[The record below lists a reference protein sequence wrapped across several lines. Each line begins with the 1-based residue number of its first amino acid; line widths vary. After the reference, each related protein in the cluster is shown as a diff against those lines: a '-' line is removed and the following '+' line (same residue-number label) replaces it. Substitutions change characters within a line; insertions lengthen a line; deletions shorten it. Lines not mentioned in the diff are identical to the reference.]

1 MVTGPRGYARGAQGR
16 PRAAPSPARHPGARR
31 PLTTETAIRRVA
43 IYVRV
48 SSEDQAERG
57 TIRTQ
62 VSEIRRRLEHEAGIV
77 VVGEYSDEGISGT
90 VPLSERPEGSR
101 LIADARGR
109 RFDEVWVYR
118 LDRLGRDLVGLAL
131 ARRELDGLG
140 IRPISA

>member
-1 MVTGPRGYARGAQGR
+1 MISEVA
-16 PRAAPSPARHPGARR
+16 S
-31 PLTTETAIRRVA
+31 RRVA

-62 VSEIRRRLEHEAGIV
+62 VAEIRRRLEHEAGIT

-140 IRPISA
+140 IRMISAVEGEPDEFMFDIQSAVRNRSCSRRPSRSIL